1 MERRTAIAS
10 LAAWLA
16 MPGAGHATTR
26 LARADARIKAQ
37 PIRWPSGD
45 GGMLHG
51 FMAIPA
57 RAKGRQ
63 PAVLVLAEPGGPPGL
78 GSSLAAAIAQAGLIA
93 CAPDAAMV
101 AAAAADQAPRALR
114 DLEATIGW
122 LGHNDYAT
130 GAVGLLGTQRTNA
143 LLGRLAATSGVSA
156 TVILGA
162 EVRLTATGTTP
173 TILAL
178 PAADSAEWAN
188 SWPRAMAYL
197 REHLQ

>member
-1 MERRTAIAS
+1 
-10 LAAWLA
+10 
-16 MPGAGHATTR
+16 MPGDAATR
-26 LARADARIKAQ
+26 LAPADARIKAQ
-37 PIRWPSGD
+37 PIRWPSDD

-63 PAVLVLAEPGGPPGL
+63 PAVLVLAAPGGPPGV
-78 GSSLAAAIAQAGLIA
+78 GSGLAASVAQAGLIA

-101 AAAAADQAPRALR
+101 AAAVADQASRALR
-114 DLEATIGW
+114 DLEATIRW
-122 LGHNDYAT
+122 LGHNAYAT
-130 GAVGLLGTQRTNA
+130 GAVGLLGTHDTGA
-143 LLGRLAATSGVSA
+143 LLGRLTATNGVSA
-156 TVILGA
+156 AVLLGPPGQ
-162 EVRLTATGTTP
+162 LTAAGATA

-188 SWPRAMAYL
+188 AWPRAMAYL